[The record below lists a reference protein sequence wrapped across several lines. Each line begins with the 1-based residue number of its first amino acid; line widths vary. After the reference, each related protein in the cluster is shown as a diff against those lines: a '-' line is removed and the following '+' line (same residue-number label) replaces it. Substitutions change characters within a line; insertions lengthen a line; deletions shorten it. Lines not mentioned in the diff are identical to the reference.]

1 MKYTFLLLSFLTSFS
16 VYASEN
22 NQSHLMVIET
32 APNLEQHIVDVF
44 KRNGTDAVAKS
55 ILDDLESPAK
65 MAAWQKFANG
75 AEARTLEVKIHPN
88 EQDAVKWMNSRFQ
101 RMGLKNLS
109 LEGVV
114 DESLSDPTS
123 LPEKEIRGR
132 KWLRYLAGPGVA
144 LAATLI
150 NLPSGEQISGT
161 DYMLLIVP
169 SVGVGVTT
177 VLLEL
182 QFASPY
188 LNNKFWKHVW
198 NFGGRAM
205 GRLSNIIVNFLYGMA
220 LYGSGVGA
228 SHLPVLFGG
237 DVIPFSHIPF
247 YQAVT
252 TAAVGGLT
260 FHLAMGQFQTD
271 ISAEEKR
278 GAISG
283 PVRYGLETTG
293 VVINNS
299 ARVLDWV
306 LPLGLGS
313 WAQAAFFSLKT
324 LPQALKT
331 NFQYWLQD
339 RKVHRRVSP
348 ETAPPVTFVESCAHL
363 LGSTQLVNLPT
374 LKK

>member
-1 MKYTFLLLSFLTSFS
+1 MKYAFFILSLMMGFS
-16 VYASEN
+16 AHAAEEN
-22 NQSHLMVIET
+22 QAHLMVVET
-32 APNLEQHIVDVF
+32 EPGLEQNIVEVF

-65 MAAWQKFANG
+65 MAAWQKIANG
-75 AEARTLEVKIHPN
+75 TEARALEVKIHPN
-88 EQDAVKWMNSRFQ
+88 EREAVKWMNSRFE

-114 DESLSDPTS
+114 DDSLPDPTS
-123 LPEKEIRGR
+123 LPDQEIRGR

-150 NLPSGEQISGT
+150 NLPSGGAISGT
-161 DYMLLIVP
+161 DYMLLVVP

-205 GRLSNIIVNFLYGMA
+205 GRVSNVIVNFLYGMA

-237 DVIPFSHIPF
+237 DVIPFAHIPF
-247 YQAVT
+247 VQAVT
-252 TAAVGGLT
+252 TAAIGGFT

-271 ISAEEKR
+271 ISEEEKR

-283 PVRYGLETTG
+283 PVRYGLEATG

-339 RKVHRRVSP
+339 RKVHRRLSP
-348 ETAPPVTFVESCAHL
+348 ETAPQITVVESCAHL

>member
-1 MKYTFLLLSFLTSFS
+1 MKLLLAFAALFFSIS
-16 VYASEN
+16 VYASDE
-22 NQSHLMVIET
+22 QAHLLVVET
-32 APNLEQHIVDVF
+32 APDLEQRIVETF
-44 KRNGTDAVAKS
+44 KRAGTDAVAKS
-55 ILDDLESPAK
+55 ILDDLENPAK
-65 MAAWQKFANG
+65 MAAWQDFASG
-75 AEARTLEVKIHPN
+75 AETRVLEVKIHPN
-88 EQDAVKWMNSRFQ
+88 EKDAVKWMNSRFQ
-101 RMGLKNLS
+101 RMGLSNLS

-114 DESLSDPTS
+114 DDSLPDPTS
-123 LPEKEIRGR
+123 LPEAEIRGR

-144 LAATLI
+144 LAATLV
-150 NLPSGEQISGT
+150 NLPSGGAVTGT
-161 DYMLLIVP
+161 DYMLLVVP

-205 GRLSNIIVNFLYGMA
+205 GRASNIIVNFLYGMA

-237 DVIPFSHIPF
+237 DVIPFAHIPF
-247 YQAVT
+247 VQAVT
-252 TAAVGGLT
+252 TAAIGGLT

-271 ISAEEKR
+271 ISEEEKR

-324 LPQALKT
+324 LPQALKS
-331 NFQYWLQD
+331 NLQYWLQD
-339 RKVHRRVSP
+339 RKVHRRVNP
-348 ETAPPVTFVESCAHL
+348 ETAPAVTVLESCAHL